1 MIYIYNFSLIFDIFN
16 THKNGK
22 NHTQILLLNHKPRS
36 HNEKTNPSEETK
48 ILQSLH
54 VAGTA
59 AFNCRCVGHS
69 AGGLALRDAIA
80 SCMAA
85 ADMPCWGGVQFL
97 DVFCHCFCH
106 RQVTYAGHLY
116 HVDAPWPH
124 FCFFCLLFSFLCV
137 ICDSTWSSMWHSFPQ
152 ATLQG
157 ARRTYHWNH
166 FCDNIEFAGLET
178 ICHLSAQL
186 QETKNVLP

>member
-97 DVFCHCFCH
+97 DVFAIAFAIVRSPMQDTCTMLMHLGLISVFSVCCFLFFVWF
-106 RQVTYAGHLY
+106 VTAPEVLCGIHFHKRLYKVPGGHTIGTTF
-116 HVDAPWPH
+116 V
-124 FCFFCLLFSFLCV
+124 
-137 ICDSTWSSMWHSFPQ
+137 T
-152 ATLQG
+152 TL
-157 ARRTYHWNH
+157 
-166 FCDNIEFAGLET
+166 
-178 ICHLSAQL
+178 S
-186 QETKNVLP
+186 LPG